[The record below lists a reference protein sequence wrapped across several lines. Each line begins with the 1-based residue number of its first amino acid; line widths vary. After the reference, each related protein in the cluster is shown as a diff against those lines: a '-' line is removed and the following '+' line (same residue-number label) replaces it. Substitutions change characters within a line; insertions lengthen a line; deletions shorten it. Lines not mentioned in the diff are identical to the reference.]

1 MTVKAERGGPR
12 RNITSTKRSKD
23 QNVYLIIQGDVPG
36 GSVDKNVH
44 YERIGGMGARKYPR
58 ESCCNRIECFATNSL
73 AVLIRK

>member
-1 MTVKAERGGPR
+1 MTVKAKRGGRR
-12 RNITSTKRSKD
+12 RNIPSTKRNED
-23 QNVYLIIQGDVPG
+23 QNVYPIIQGDVPG

-58 ESCCNRIECFATNSL
+58 KSCCHRIVCSATNSL